1 MSCFSVGHLSAVN
14 QHDWQTHMSPVE
26 RAMEGE
32 NRLMYRG
39 RSGERGRGRRRER
52 DSIKPG
58 WEKMNKYDKYDN

>member
-14 QHDWQTHMSPVE
+14 QHDWQVHVSPVE
-26 RAMEGE
+26 RAMEGK

-39 RSGERGRGRRRER
+39 RSGGRGRRER